1 MIAKGFGVN
10 IGPFGF
16 GTIPHLLQPLGHVLL
31 LSYCVLHFVF
41 QFRVA
46 TKRFAASIT
55 GVAPMIDAAK
65 IE

>member
-46 TKRFAASIT
+46 TKRFAASIN
-55 GVAPMIDAAK
+55 GVVPMIDAAK